1 MEYVRCNRW
10 YVICVYADEIICIIY
25 LYDCNMRVSLII
37 CDYKFTMYMHYMWY
51 EMQIHYFLPLLV
63 SLKVFTRAVLILQAK
78 DVSKTEYELVA
89 AWDAG
94 RSPSGET
101 LIVHKGPRAAGQG
114 VFWKPTERFANRK
127 SVKFCEWI
135 LIWISEQKQ
144 IFTSWRAAGDL
155 LSDLTLWPTLANSQS
170 FWW

>member
-1 MEYVRCNRW
+1 
-10 YVICVYADEIICIIY
+10 
-25 LYDCNMRVSLII
+25 
-37 CDYKFTMYMHYMWY
+37 
-51 EMQIHYFLPLLV
+51 MQIHDFLPLLV

-94 RSPSGET
+94 RSRSGDT

-155 LSDLTLWPTLANSQS
+155 LSDLTLWPTVANSQS
-170 FWW
+170 FWWQPSELYSAISMLFDHPTYPVQPSKVLHSRLGTKQRRKMKMLEIKICWY